1 VSLLADTLFRRAEV
15 LTGHDLPDFHRRKGV
30 VITRTEDLRHTDND
44 LGVLLNLV
52 KDIPPHPLYYPDVVF
67 EPAKG
72 KHPLNALII
81 GDSFAQC
88 LYEFYPYYDKL
99 LDPRSRFWTYNQHI
113 FWPEQTSESRTVH
126 DLNLREQYAGREII
140 VLLATEP
147 NLPQFGFGFIDD
159 AFNLYVPRTAKD
171 SLRTQEIE
179 KHILASPDWVER
191 IAQKAAAQNRD
202 LLQAVH
208 DDAQYMVDRER

>member
-1 VSLLADTLFRRAEV
+1 VTVSRSACTNSTL
-15 LTGHDLPDFHRRKGV
+15 
-30 VITRTEDLRHTDND
+30 ITTRYWIL
-44 LGVLLNLV
+44 
-52 KDIPPHPLYYPDVVF
+52 
-67 EPAKG
+67 
-72 KHPLNALII
+72 
-81 GDSFAQC
+81 
-88 LYEFYPYYDKL
+88 
-99 LDPRSRFWTYNQHI
+99 SRFWTYNQHI
-113 FWPEQTSESRTVH
+113 FWPEQTPESRTVH

-140 VLLATEP
+140 ILLAPEP
-147 NLPQFGFGFIDD
+147 SLPQFGFGFIDD

-171 SLRTQEIE
+171 SLRTKEIE